1 MREQKKAVVSNL
13 AEEMKRLCKRRNVS
27 GLVCCVCSQEEETH
41 DGVHR
46 MIIYGNKQHV
56 EEIMA
61 DMMDMFKEIGIGH
74 HNHGGRVN
82 KDENSN
88 NMYV

>member
-56 EEIMA
+56 EEIMS
-61 DMMDMFKEIGIGH
+61 DMMDMFKEIGIGQEH
-74 HNHGGRVN
+74 QKEKDNKEGNHNG
-82 KDENSN
+82 
-88 NMYV
+88 MYA